1 MALDDDLASMPL
13 AYAVA
18 LRLEALGAE
27 PELIAGALGIEREA
41 VPMLLDVA
49 HRKLAEVTPRPRR
62 QGGRRDEP
70 S

>member
-1 MALDDDLASMPL
+1 VALEDDLSAMPL

-27 PELIAGALGIEREA
+27 PEMIAGALGVEPES
-41 VPMLLDVA
+41 VPTLLDVA
-49 HRKLAEVTPRPRR
+49 HRKLAEFTPGPRPPDGPR
-62 QGGRRDEP
+62 GEP